1 MKVIGVSGMPGS
13 GKSLI
18 SNIARKKGFFIIRM
32 GDMIRK
38 EAERRNEDSGKVAID
53 LRKES
58 GDYVVANLCVEEV
71 KKELKNKNNLFLI
84 EGIRSPYEVELF
96 KENFLG
102 FKLLSVFS
110 PPKSRF
116 ARVRNRKRLDDSSK
130 FEDFEKR
137 DKREI
142 EFGIAEAIMLSDY
155 LIINEGH
162 INSYKREIYRF
173 LNRELDKN

>member
-18 SNIARKKGFFIIRM
+18 ANIARKKGFFIIRM
-32 GDMIRK
+32 GDMIRN
-38 EAERRNEDSGKVAID
+38 EAIKRNEDSGKVAID

-58 GDYVVANLCVEEV
+58 GDYVVAKLCIEEV

-110 PPKSRF
+110 SPKSRF
-116 ARVRNRKRLDDSSK
+116 NRVRNRKREDDSAK

-173 LNRELDKN
+173 LDKELGKN